1 MSGRLFRLSCCLG
14 IALSLLS
21 QSVGRGQVRV
31 EEHRKTNNTI
41 RCTIQV
47 PSPVR
52 SPTTPAIARG
62 KVENLSEGALEV
74 RVVPVLYLLS
84 KTSSAERDKYWA
96 PVDLLRDGPLDLDKQ
111 AIGPKG

>member
-1 MSGRLFRLSCCLG
+1 
-14 IALSLLS
+14 
-21 QSVGRGQVRV
+21 VRV